1 MKASSPD
8 VAPNPARVS
17 AFIRE
22 YLDNGLAVYDAGR
35 RRFGTVADY
44 DQSGGCF
51 VVRTSTPGASLC
63 IPFSLVSRVRRRKVY
78 VSKSARDLCGR
89 LA

>member
-8 VAPNPARVS
+8 AAPNPARVS

-44 DQSGGCF
+44 DRSGGCN
-51 VVRTSTPGASLC
+51 
-63 IPFSLVSRVRRRKVY
+63 